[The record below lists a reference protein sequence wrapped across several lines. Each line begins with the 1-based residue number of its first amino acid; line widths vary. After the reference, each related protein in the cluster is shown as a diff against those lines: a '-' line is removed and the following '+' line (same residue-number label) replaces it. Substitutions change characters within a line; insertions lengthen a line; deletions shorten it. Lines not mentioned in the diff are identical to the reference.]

1 MTNDIIFKI
10 KEEFNKEFD
19 KMQTQRT
26 SLVDQLSEKNK
37 RIEEILVELH
47 KDREIFEPKRN
58 ILENPDERIM

>member
-1 MTNDIIFKI
+1 
-10 KEEFNKEFD
+10 
-19 KMQTQRT
+19 MQTQRT